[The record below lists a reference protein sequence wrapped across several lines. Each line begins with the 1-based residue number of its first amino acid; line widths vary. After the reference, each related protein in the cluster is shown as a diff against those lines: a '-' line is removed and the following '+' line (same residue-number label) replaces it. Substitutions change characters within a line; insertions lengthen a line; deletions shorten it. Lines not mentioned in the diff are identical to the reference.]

1 MFVCF
6 YGTLNQ
12 RLFQITP
19 GGPLILEPFTTTLTG
34 SFNKNDILESAL
46 LDDGLRRLVAR
57 ALRRRVR
64 TFRDL
69 VDGAVFY
76 GRTWKDLGIKSKQAP
91 VVEVPAL
98 TDIEFDGDKLIITGK
113 TRVRT
118 APSQPFV
125 ENSFKLRTKLGTR
138 ENGQYIRLL
147 DPEIAVVL
155 ECPRSWERSIVATC
169 KTFNLPIPTKPAP
182 IYQFI
187 PLVSPI
193 QKTEQDGFNLGEDNR
208 IKSIY
213 IKDNALRFEVSAVF
227 RPGKFLGNHYLAFTV
242 PNRTFII
249 TMDRIRE
256 GIRVARQNK
265 RESQLRKREKELNT
279 KQGAKDR
286 YNRAVA
292 QALSKSTPDNSFD
305 VDLSYKKELDDSLKF
320 IDPDSDTEKKE
331 ENQTAVNRPGF
342 IGRFLEGYLEAARE
356 ETEKERN
363 ERLTSAISEFFG
375 IDEEGLQK

>member
-1 MFVCF
+1 M
-6 YGTLNQ
+6 TM
-12 RLFQITP
+12 
-19 GGPLILEPFTTTLTG
+19 TG
-34 SFNKNDILESAL
+34 SFNKKDILESAL

-64 TFRDL
+64 TLRDL

-91 VVEVPAL
+91 IVEVPAL
-98 TDIEFDGDKLIITGK
+98 TDIEFEGDKLIITGK
-113 TRVRT
+113 TRVRA

-155 ECPRSWERSIVATC
+155 ECPRSWERSIVAAC
-169 KTFNLPIPTKPAP
+169 KTFNLPIPTKPSP

-208 IKSIY
+208 IKSIF
-213 IKDNALRFEVSAVF
+213 IKDNALRFEISAVL
-227 RPGKFLGNHYLAFTV
+227 RPGRFLGNHYLAFTV

-265 RESQLRKREKELNT
+265 RELQRREREKEMSKNQEV
-279 KQGAKDR
+279 KKR

-292 QALSKSTPDNSFD
+292 QALSKSED
-305 VDLSYKKELDDSLKF
+305 VDTLDLDLSYNKELDDTLKF
-320 IDPDSDTEKKE
+320 IDPKENQKE
-331 ENQTAVNRPGF
+331 EGDTIVVNRPGF

-356 ETEKERN
+356 ETERERN
-363 ERLTSAISEFFG
+363 ERLTTAISEFFG
-375 IDEEGLQK
+375 SDEEIVKKEED